1 MVYENSCWEHCNIVT
16 ILCVREIIFSDVLL
30 ASPTEDG
37 GGLVIRGY
45 ESHGRPA
52 EVTLQLPLEDAAI
65 DLEFKPYEIK
75 TLRFDEKTKVFTA
88 CDLLENA

>member
-1 MVYENSCWEHCNIVT
+1 VFTV
-16 ILCVREIIFSDVLL
+16 VKK
-30 ASPTEDG
+30 AEDG

-52 EVTLQLPLEDAAI
+52 EVTLQLPLEDTAI
-65 DLEFKPYEIK
+65 DLTFKPYEIK
-75 TLRFDEKTKVFTA
+75 TLRFDPASRAFKV